1 METSDNNDK
10 NDNDN
15 KKIIDNRHDDE
26 MSTSVVSIGQLSELH
41 HQRTAVNLKNMQKK
55 FNYLLYAYFPLA
67 LGVLIMACM
76 WSDIAGMF
84 VCSSQ

>member
-1 METSDNNDK
+1 METS

-15 KKIIDNRHDDE
+15 NNKDNNKIIDNRHDDE
-26 MSTSVVSIGQLSELH
+26 MPTSLVSIGQLSELH

-55 FNYLLYAYFPLA
+55 LNYLLYAYFPLA

-84 VCSSQ
+84 MCMSQ